1 MDVFACQHCSAAPEL
16 VVDGRAQLSI
26 VRHALG
32 CPTLLAQVRARWPD
46 EPTQPPGQAGAGSTR
61 SGNPHNCAGRP
72 ECVLVSDLPKVTV
85 RTPTLENSKV
95 AAGRRI
101 GRKLPGRNAGVYC
114 FDTGLQWVHVQ
125 SYEK

>member
-46 EPTQPPGQAGAGSTR
+46 EPTQPPGQAGADTLRAASR
-61 SGNPHNCAGRP
+61 IRPLASRHKFAGNQAD
-72 ECVLVSDLPKVTV
+72 LVRV
-85 RTPTLENSKV
+85 
-95 AAGRRI
+95 
-101 GRKLPGRNAGVYC
+101 
-114 FDTGLQWVHVQ
+114 
-125 SYEK
+125 